1 MANIA
6 TDVLKEANRYVGVK
20 GRPNTF
26 TRDYADR
33 HGSAFLR
40 AAWCDMYVTYVA
52 RKVGAKA
59 VLPNGDRAYTVWHA
73 NDFAGINRW
82 KSGTTDNIRKYAAPG
97 DVVFFDWGGSNERGY
112 IDHIGFVVKNLGD
125 GRVITIEGN
134 TSDMVAIRTRGASVI
149 AGFGQPAYQAKAAPS
164 TPSKP
169 KPSGSKYPYKSLMRK
184 GWMNSAGVKKV
195 QDRINALGYKP
206 ALVEDGDFGTKTE
219 NGVKWAQRKY
229 KIPADGIV
237 GPQTWGK
244 LFG

>member
-1 MANIA
+1 MANVA
-6 TDVLKEANRYVGVK
+6 TDVLKEANRYVGVR
-20 GRPNTF
+20 GRPNSF
-26 TRDYADR
+26 TRDYANR
-33 HGSAFLR
+33 HGSEFLR

-52 RKVGAKA
+52 RKAGAKA

-82 KSGTTDNIRKYAAPG
+82 KSGTADNIRKYAAPG
-97 DVVFFDWGGSNERGY
+97 DVVFFDWGGENDRPY
-112 IDHIGFVVKNLGD
+112 VDHVGFVVKNLGD

-149 AGFGQPAYQAKAAPS
+149 AGFGQPAYAVVPPS
-164 TPSKP
+164 TSKP

-195 QDRINALGYKP
+195 QKRITVLGYKP